1 MHVSSVRPPTVV
13 RSEVRSDIEER
24 GKNQSN
30 SWYRIVPT
38 QPNLTS
44 HHITVL
50 VPSNLVLVMALVWYH
65 STAQV
70 PIKYMYQV
78 K

>member
-30 SWYRIVPT
+30 SWYRTNPT
-38 QPNLTS
+38 QPHLTS
-44 HHITVL
+44 HHSTSTFKPGSGYGSGL
-50 VPSNLVLVMALVWYH
+50 VPLH
-65 STAQV
+65 STGPDKIYV
-70 PIKYMYQV
+70 PG
-78 K
+78 